1 MPQKRKSKHLESDK
15 EPKAVTEMRRE
26 AKGKKLRKNKI

>member
-26 AKGKKLRKNKI
+26 AKREETKKK